1 MAHNTAESLRDW
13 ATRHPGALAELSELL
28 ADALESSDR
37 AALWAQID
45 IRREFQIVASKEKAL
60 RWLDSGV
67 LASSPPSI
75 RNSLRRIVGVLRV
88 LLPVT
93 YLAPVA
99 FTWWHLRG
107 ALSSFSRISLSEGES
122 TDFLQYWSGSTDYS
136 GMLLQDVA
144 LGVFV
149 MLAVIAGLHFAVS
162 AGEEGELDVEL
173 SGLLLGA
180 QLELA
185 KSRAVT
191 PQELSDSMSRAAQL
205 LSNAATTAANS
216 LETVAGVSDNMA
228 SAAET
233 LSYVSQ
239 SLTASAQQI
248 ATSVEPL
255 IALPR
260 IVQETV
266 KGLQVLPGQLAEV
279 QDQIESSTENL
290 ARAAEAI
297 RSIGQSHDLVAGQS
311 QQLLD
316 SLRDLNTRTSS
327 SLDAAS
333 QASVRIKELYTY
345 VESQKPSVAIMGTL
359 VEDMKLVYASMNRI
373 AEEFKAAADTFQR
386 ANEDYR
392 RQSE

>member
-1 MAHNTAESLRDW
+1 MVSSTAQQLRDW
-13 ATRHPGALAELSELL
+13 SIRHPGELARLSISV
-28 ADALESSDR
+28 ANGLESSDQ

-45 IRREFQIVASKEKAL
+45 LRREFEVLAERERTL
-60 RWLDSGV
+60 RWLDSGP
-67 LASSPPSI
+67 LASSPANI
-75 RNSLRRIVGVLRV
+75 RSAVRRVVGALRI

-107 ALSSFSRISLSEGES
+107 ALTGFSQISLPPGES
-122 TDFLQYWSGSTDYS
+122 TDFLRYWSADYS
-136 GMLLQDVA
+136 GMLLPDVA
-144 LGVFV
+144 FGVFV
-149 MLAVIAGLHFAVS
+149 MLSLIAGLHFAVS
-162 AGEEGELDVEL
+162 AGDEGELDSEL
-173 SGLLLGA
+173 SDLIRSA

-185 KSRAVT
+185 RSRAVT

-205 LSNAATTAANS
+205 LSDAATTAATS
-216 LETVAGVSDNMA
+216 LQNVAELSENMT

-239 SLTASAQQI
+239 SLTSSAQQI
-248 ATSVEPL
+248 ASSVEPL

-260 IVQETV
+260 TVQEAV
-266 KGLQVLPGQLAEV
+266 QGLQGLPAQLADV
-279 QDQIESSTENL
+279 QDLIEGSTENL

-316 SLRDLNTRTSS
+316 SLRDLNVRTGS

-345 VESQKPSVAIMGTL
+345 VESQKPSVVIMGTI

-386 ANEDYR
+386 ANDDYR
-392 RQSE
+392 RQAE